1 MYYKLI
7 TNIITM
13 LEINLAITGLFFSI
27 LFSGTEIALISANKL
42 QIDVW
47 IKQKYKFAILTL
59 IADMSVIPSNASKS
73 LVSLLGQLAK

>member
-1 MYYKLI
+1 
-7 TNIITM
+7 M

-47 IKQKYKFAILTL
+47 IKQNYKYRG
-59 IADMSVIPSNASKS
+59 SESSK
-73 LVSLLGQLAK
+73 